1 MFKFLSTFLLS
12 LSLLSSLSATD
23 YYVSTTTGNDMNPGT
38 TLQPW
43 KTIQYACDH
52 ATAGSTVYIMA
63 GTYFEQLYM
72 NVSGN
77 DINGYITFTSFEPNT
92 VTIDGS
98 MADIMNQ
105 TVLLNIQDQS
115 YLRIQNLKFANATTN
130 FSIGIIVQGACDHI
144 DIMNN
149 DISNIH
155 FSPNA
160 MDEVTSGMNVNPLI
174 IYGNDAYLPPVDML
188 PVDPAIP
195 TTNINVVGNSIH
207 DCRTGYSEALTVTGN
222 VDGFSVVGNTVYNI
236 TNIGIDLAGGY
247 GVSAD
252 PAQDFARNGVVRNN
266 TVYNCNSAI
275 AVAAGIYADGS
286 RDIVIEQNNVHDCG
300 RGYEVGCEIL
310 GHVASN
316 IIVRSNVAWHN
327 REAGIGIGGYDYP
340 MFTGKVVSCKIL
352 NNTCYGNDYTN
363 VGNGELLI
371 EYTEDCVIKNNIF
384 YATNPLRRLLTAEF
398 ATPVMPVSGP
408 VLDYN
413 IYYHDG
419 DPLLANVRW
428 NSPTPYVTFPVYQ
441 AGTMEDA
448 NAQFID
454 PRLVDPLIQNF
465 HLGPN
470 SPAFDASDPLYMPL
484 TDLGDFDFDGEVR
497 LTFAFVDI
505 GADESNISLPVDY
518 VNPLQGNATEHAI
531 ELRWTTALERG
542 SKHFDMERSTNGSR
556 FGKIGQV
563 AARGNS
569 NVPAQYVFQ
578 DKNPGTG
585 INYYR
590 LQQVDF
596 DGHSAQSN
604 VVAVAWNKATVF
616 SISPNPASD
625 VFVIKSDNPW
635 EKAVLKNA
643 QGQTVYTYSFTDQ
656 LSLNGLQ
663 SGVYWL
669 EIFNANDVK
678 PQVLRL
684 IKS

>member
-1 MFKFLSTFLLS
+1 MLS
-12 LSLLSSLSATD
+12 LSLLNSLSATD
-23 YYVSTTTGNDMNPGT
+23 YYVSTTTGNDINPGT
-38 TLQPW
+38 FLLPW
-43 KTIQYACDH
+43 KTIQKACEN
-52 ATAGSTVYIMA
+52 ASAGSTVYIMA

-72 NVSGN
+72 DVSGN
-77 DINGYITFTSFEPNT
+77 ELDGYITFTSFESGT

-98 MADIMNQ
+98 MADIMSP
-105 TVLLNIQDQS
+105 TVLLNIQDRS
-115 YLRIQNLKFANATTN
+115 YIRIQNLNFANATSN

-155 FSPNA
+155 FSSNA
-160 MDEVTSGMNVNPLI
+160 MDDVTSETNVNPLI

-195 TTNINVVGNSIH
+195 TTNINIVGNSIH
-207 DCRTGYSEALTVTGN
+207 DCRTGYSEALTVNGN
-222 VDGFSVVGNTVYNI
+222 VDGFSVVGNSVYNI

-247 GVSAD
+247 GVSTD
-252 PAQDFARNGVVRNN
+252 PTQDFARNGVVRSN
-266 TVYNCNSAI
+266 TVYNCNSSI

-300 RGYEVGCEIL
+300 RGYEVGCEVL

-340 MFTGKVVSCKIL
+340 DNTGKVVSCKIL

-384 YATNPLRRLLTAEF
+384 YATNPLQRLLTAEF
-398 ATPVMPVSGP
+398 ALPVFPVLGP

-419 DPLLANVRW
+419 DPSLVNVRW

-441 AGTMEDA
+441 AGTLEDA
-448 NAQFID
+448 NSQFID
-454 PRLVDPLIQNF
+454 PRLVDPLTQNF

-470 SPAFDASDPLYMPL
+470 SPAFDASDPLYMPMG
-484 TDLGDFDFDGEVR
+484 DLGDFDFDGELR

-518 VNPLQGNATEHAI
+518 VNPLQGNAMEHAI

-542 SKHFDMERSTNGSR
+542 SKYFDIERSTNGSR

-563 AARGNS
+563 AAQGNS
-569 NVPAQYVFQ
+569 NVPRPYVFQ

-585 INYYR
+585 TNYYR

-596 DGHSAQSN
+596 DGRSAQSN
-604 VVAVAWNKATVF
+604 VVAIAWNKAADF
-616 SISPNPASD
+616 RISPNPASD
-625 VFVIKSDNPW
+625 IFVIKSDKPW

-643 QGQTVYTYSFTDQ
+643 QGQTVHTYFFTDQ
-656 LSLNGLQ
+656 LIINGLQ

-669 EIFNANDVK
+669 EVFATQDAT